1 MNIPARGQSE
11 EQRRE
16 LERAIQEFERQ
27 SSELFQSSEERFC
40 VPNKNGLSVWVGVKS
55 VRAKD
60 RLETVQRLVFRQ
72 FSAEARYIDSE
83 RVEWVHF
90 GFFHP
95 SKRPEKVGGFV
106 RFVDAA

>member
-1 MNIPARGQSE
+1 MNVPARSQSE

-16 LERAIQEFERQ
+16 LSRAIKGFERRA
-27 SSELFQSSEERFC
+27 SELFQPSEERFC
-40 VPNKNGLSVWVGVKS
+40 ILNENGLGVWVGVKS
-55 VRAKD
+55 VRALD

-90 GFFHP
+90 GFFRP
-95 SKRPEKVGGFV
+95 SKRPEKVGEFV

>member
-1 MNIPARGQSE
+1 MNVPARSQTE

-16 LERAIQEFERQ
+16 LDRAIQEFERR
-27 SSELFQSSEERFC
+27 SSELFQPSEERFC
-40 VPNKNGLSVWVGVKS
+40 VPNENGLGVWVGVKS
-55 VRAKD
+55 IRAKD
-60 RLETVQRLVFRQ
+60 RLEAIQRLVFRQ
-72 FSAEARYIDSE
+72 FSAEARCIDSE

-95 SKRPEKVGGFV
+95 SKRPEKVGEFV